1 MYAQQADEMPWELQ
15 CLQLVLVK
23 HGPNSLWRHLTTC
36 STTNTSKVEGIGLC
50 KFCLICHIHL
60 TSCQPPLLQ
69 GSEQLSAR
77 EMLPQSAGGRKWF
90 PRVHRIPKHGFLC
103 YRTSHLQKFVDCNG
117 PILINKDV
125 FEPSYDLK
133 FMVQNRNYVCTNLN
147 MSIKGF
153 CESMSHHRNQK
164 TIEVAPQQNDICSF
178 KETKPKQAPE
188 WGNKSVTWM
197 VAGCQLANPC
207 WVLGE
212 ICRWGHLALARW
224 G

>member
-1 MYAQQADEMPWELQ
+1 MKVLPHLPHSPDLLPTTTFLKHLNNFLQGKRFHNQQEAENGFQEFIKSQSMDFYA
-15 CLQLVLVK
+15 
-23 HGPNSLWRHLTTC
+23 
-36 STTNTSKVEGIGLC
+36 IGL
-50 KFCLICHIHL
+50 LICRNVL
-60 TSCQPPLLQ
+60 TVMVLFWLIKMC
-69 GSEQLSAR
+69 LS
-77 EMLPQSAGGRKWF
+77 L
-90 PRVHRIPKHGFLC
+90 VI
-103 YRTSHLQKFVDCNG
+103 
-117 PILINKDV
+117 I
-125 FEPSYDLK
+125 YDLK
-133 FMVQNRNYVCTNLN
+133 FMVGNRNYVCTNLN
-147 MSIKGF
+147 KFIKGF

-212 ICRWGHLALARW
+212 ICHWGHLALARW